1 MNLKWVKIPSLV
13 ALQVSMYIKIVKH
26 EPLKNITYLEKKM
39 FFIFLG
45 ADFLAPK
52 SGHGHEN

>member
-13 ALQVSMYIKIVKH
+13 ALQVSMYIKTVKH
-26 EPLKNITYLEKKM
+26 EPLKKLTYLGKKL